1 MLIPLGFTHSPGRH
15 LFELGRPASRALK
28 AFAEEGRGIRSSG
41 SRWMVGEEEED
52 GVAAAEAVFDAFA
65 APPIRKGTG
74 RTRARIFVDS
84 KHSKVSIKIFYV
96 LRFIENGFPSFSRFR
111 LCPSWCPP
119 PIGSSGPT
127 ASSFAGTESSWT
139 RSRRT

>member
-1 MLIPLGFTHSPGRH
+1 
-15 LFELGRPASRALK
+15 
-28 AFAEEGRGIRSSG
+28 
-41 SRWMVGEEEED
+41 MVGEEDEEEED
-52 GVAAAEAVFDAFA
+52 GAAAAEAVFDAFA

-84 KHSKVSIKIFYV
+84 KHSKVSNIMFYV
-96 LRFIENGFPSFSRFR
+96 LRFIINGFPSFSRFR

-127 ASSFAGTESSWT
+127 ASSFAETESSWT